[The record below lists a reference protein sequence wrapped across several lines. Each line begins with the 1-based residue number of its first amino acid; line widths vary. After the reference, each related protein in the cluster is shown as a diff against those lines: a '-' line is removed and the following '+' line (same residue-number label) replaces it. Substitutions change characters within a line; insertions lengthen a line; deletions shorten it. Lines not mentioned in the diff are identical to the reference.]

1 MTNPNQE
8 KINWLRLARGENV
21 GAVTFFRLI
30 EAFDTATRALKR
42 VSELKSNIVIC
53 SKEKAEQEL
62 EEIKNFGAELLLFS
76 DEKYPQSLREIP
88 GPPPVLTVKGE
99 VDFLQRNCVAIVGA
113 RNASLNSINFARS
126 IAVDIGNHSTIIV
139 SGVARGI
146 DTAAHEAAIMSG
158 TIGVIAGGIN
168 TTYPKENEGLYRHIL
183 DYGLL
188 ISEFPFN
195 SSPLKEN
202 FIQRNRLISGLSLA
216 TIVVEAGLRSGS
228 LSTARFAA
236 EQGREVFA
244 VPGSPFDLRCK
255 GTNRL
260 IKEGAT
266 IFENV
271 EDFLIS
277 FPHLK
282 MSFTQVNREEKP
294 ADISNQY
301 SEISNG
307 DIKKI
312 REEILQKLNH
322 VPIDIEDIIHDLQ
335 ISPKLVNVALVELE
349 MENKIEMNFG
359 RAAILPS

>member
-8 KINWLRLARGENV
+8 KINWLRLARSENV
-21 GAVTFFRLI
+21 GSVTFFRLI
-30 EAFDTATRALKR
+30 EAFDTATRALER
-42 VSELKSNIVIC
+42 ISELKSNVVIC

-88 GPPPVLTVKGE
+88 GPPPTLTVKGE

-126 IAVDIGNHSTIIV
+126 IAVEIGNHSTIIV

-277 FPHLK
+277 FPHLR
-282 MSFTQVNREEKP
+282 QRQEYVNVSKKFPEFAIESR
-294 ADISNQY
+294 ISDG
-301 SEISNG
+301 E
-307 DIKKI
+307 IKKI

-322 VPIDIEDIIHDLQ
+322 IPVAIDDIVQELQ
-335 ISPKLVNVALVELE
+335 LSPKLVNIALIELE
-349 MENKIEMNFG
+349 MEDKIEMNLG
-359 RAAILPS
+359 KAAISSH

>member
-1 MTNPNQE
+1 M
-8 KINWLRLARGENV
+8 A
-21 GAVTFFRLI
+21 AVYVT
-30 EAFDTATRALKR
+30 
-42 VSELKSNIVIC
+42 NIVIN
-53 SKEKAEQEL
+53 SGADFIQSFSL
-62 EEIKNFGAELLLFS
+62 EGAES
-76 DEKYPQSLREIP
+76 
-88 GPPPVLTVKGE
+88 
-99 VDFLQRNCVAIVGA
+99 
-113 RNASLNSINFARS
+113 
-126 IAVDIGNHSTIIV
+126 
-139 SGVARGI
+139 
-146 DTAAHEAAIMSG
+146 
-158 TIGVIAGGIN
+158 
-168 TTYPKENEGLYRHIL
+168 
-183 DYGLL
+183 
-188 ISEFPFN
+188 
-195 SSPLKEN
+195 
-202 FIQRNRLISGLSLA
+202 
-216 TIVVEAGLRSGS
+216 
-228 LSTARFAA
+228 
-236 EQGREVFA
+236 
-244 VPGSPFDLRCK
+244 GSPFDLRCK